1 MPIFIVGFARSGTTL
16 CQKLVSQRL
25 GLPTLPE
32 THYFEFLQNHEP
44 AGGQLRP
51 DSALALVKQLTAFL
65 PIDIDGLRPLL
76 NRPEVPIRTLFL
88 HIVGQQIG
96 SQALADRGQWIEKTP
111 GHAGHLERIHQMFP
125 KARFICMVRNPL
137 LAFASRRELQEPGKG
152 WGEEWK
158 PIEAFCSQ
166 WSDHVRDVR
175 AFGERHPGQLL
186 AIRLEDLSAEPDA
199 QLARVREFVGPGFA
213 NPVDSPLHPDIVQPF
228 ETWKR
233 DALKPADAA
242 IADRAGKVL
251 LDEYETWRVKTL
263 LADEMTSFGYAVDAA
278 PPESLDDLHRRLIA
292 SLDWYRQQFAR
303 RDALMDVKTTRIRGL
318 LNELAE
324 RRPAPSPAPAAGAAN
339 LATTPAG
346 ASGARPAV
354 RAGGAAR
361 AAAKAAPGATPAEA
375 AHAMLTEVAK
385 RAAPAKG
392 RGRAAGNKAGGRAKA
407 GAEGATHAQRNMKF
421 FVVDDEGPLDDLPA
435 VRLPFTL
442 HGISG
447 IDDNGDTFL
456 AEAQALLKRRGARAE
471 ASEEAADAS

>member
-32 THYFEFLQNHEP
+32 THFFEFLQNHEP

-51 DSALALVKQLTAFL
+51 ESALALLQQLTPFL
-65 PIDIDGLRPLL
+65 SIDIEGLRPLL
-76 NRPEVPIRTLFL
+76 NREEVPIRALFL

-111 GHAGHLERIHQMFP
+111 GHAAHLERIYQMFP

-158 PIEAFCSQ
+158 PIEAFCAQ
-166 WSDHVRDVR
+166 WADHVREVR

-186 AIRLEDLSAEPDA
+186 SIRLEDLSAEPDA
-199 QLARVREFVGPGFA
+199 QIARVREFVGPGFA

-228 ETWKR
+228 ETWKV

-242 IADRAGKVL
+242 IADRTGKVL

-263 LADEMTSFGYAVDAA
+263 LAEEMASFDYAVDAV
-278 PPESLDDLHRRLIA
+278 PPAGLDDQHRRLIA

-318 LNELAE
+318 LNELAD
-324 RRPAPSPAPAAGAAN
+324 RRPGVAGTPAPADAIAQPAPAVPARPAARAGAA
-339 LATTPAG
+339 A
-346 ASGARPAV
+346 
-354 RAGGAAR
+354 RAGVG
-361 AAAKAAPGATPAEA
+361 AAKAAAPAEA
-375 AHAMLTEVAK
+375 AQAPGGAAK
-385 RAAPAKG
+385 KRPAAKIRKVPG
-392 RGRAAGNKAGGRAKA
+392 KAGGRAKA
-407 GAEGATHAQRNMKF
+407 GADGATHAQRNVKNL
-421 FVVDDEGPLDDLPA
+421 VVDDEGPLDDNIPRTMLPH
-435 VRLPFTL
+435 TL

-447 IDDNGDTFL
+447 IDDNGKTFL
-456 AEAQALLKRRGARAE
+456 AEAQALLARRRNPTRAE
-471 ASEEAADAS
+471 DEEAADAG